1 MSEIVNVK
9 KIDTGQYTVGT
20 KSHGAFKA
28 IVVGDE
34 VYIGGLSPVLKLAG
48 YAPNHYHKYSG
59 DRITRNI
66 LCLGRKMPCQF
77 VSIFNA
83 KRFVSGGE
91 KLSINERRERLRL
104 LDEIEDY
111 FEGTEIDSDFW
122 KIKKSLFT
130 PAKGEAY
137 FVPFIEDALPG
148 AVRMVNEFDE
158 YDQSYHRAGL
168 CCQSADEAE
177 RLAQIMLNAVK
188 DYRKE
193 EAGA

>member
-1 MSEIVNVK
+1 MGEIVKVTK
-9 KIDTGQYTVGT
+9 VDTGQYVIVTENYGDYE
-20 KSHGAFKA
+20 AA
-28 IVVGDE
+28 IFNDE
-34 VYIGGLSPVLKLAG
+34 VYIGGLSRVLKLAG
-48 YAPNHYHKYSG
+48 YAPNHYHKYRG

-66 LCLGRKMPCQF
+66 LYLGRKRPCQF
-77 VSIFNA
+77 ISTFNA
-83 KRFVSGGE
+83 KRLVSVSG
-91 KLSINERRERLRL
+91 KLSIDEWGERLCL